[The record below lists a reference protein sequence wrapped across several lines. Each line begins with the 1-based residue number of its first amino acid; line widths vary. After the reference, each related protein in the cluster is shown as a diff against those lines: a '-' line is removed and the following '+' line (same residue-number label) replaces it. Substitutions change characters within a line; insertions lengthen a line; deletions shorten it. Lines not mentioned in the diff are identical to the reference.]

1 METVKFDN
9 FFKIF
14 LAALLGLISFF
25 LMQTFSTIKNLE
37 KDIITIREKISA
49 FEATRMTRK
58 DIMEMVADYH
68 MHHPC
73 ANDTSK
79 L

>member
-14 LAALLGLISFF
+14 LAALLGIISYF
-25 LMQTFSTIKNLE
+25 LMQTFATIKNLE
-37 KDIITIREKISA
+37 KDVISIREKISA

-58 DIMEMVADYH
+58 DILDMISDYH
-68 MHHPC
+68 RHHPC
-73 ANDTSK
+73 ADYISK

>member
-14 LAALLGLISFF
+14 LAALLGLISFV